1 MTNQIKAIDWY
12 FLMVLFIY
20 NDIRISSNFRVC
32 RWNRSCL
39 NVNNTFLFCCMN
51 KLYNVLLTFLFMY
64 GIMKCDHSIE
74 SYKLVPWCDA
84 IYDTVHAT
92 DLVQDFVHNL
102 LNPCVALKC
111 GHSTES
117 YRAVLFCG
125 AVYYAVQGGSYF

>member
-1 MTNQIKAIDWY
+1 MESILLKCEQC
-12 FLMVLFIY
+12 FPVLLY
-20 NDIRISSNFRVC
+20 
-32 RWNRSCL
+32 
-39 NVNNTFLFCCMN
+39 N

-64 GIMKCDHSIE
+64 EIIKCDHSIE

-92 DLVQDFVHNL
+92 DLVQDFVHSL
-102 LNPCVALKC
+102 LNPCVPLKC

-117 YRAVLFCG
+117 YQAVLSCG